1 MFGYIWQ
8 IWALSEKKWFW
19 TGSLRF
25 INASLLLEIYQKFYS
40 KRHIQMC
47 ICKRKIETCFY
58 EKVPSI
64 IDNKALVYVLVTD
77 VEL

>member
-47 ICKRKIETCFY
+47 ICKRKIETIFNL
-58 EKVPSI
+58 
-64 IDNKALVYVLVTD
+64 IDNKDLVYVLVTD